1 MFAQVGLIDYL
12 CTTFNQK
19 VISMKTKTFT
29 ISADTRVYLDLLAEL
44 QDHYNKVCRTIEGES
59 QELEEAYFRLREI
72 EGKLLHDSVM
82 NHLEEGFGNDSIEI

>member
-1 MFAQVGLIDYL
+1 
-12 CTTFNQK
+12 
-19 VISMKTKTFT
+19 MKDFS
-29 ISADTRVYLDLLAEL
+29 ISADTQAHLDLLITL
-44 QDHYNKVCRTIEGES
+44 QEHYNDVCNLIEGES